1 MSAALYT
8 LAAAALLAAGGMFA
22 SHQHLATTI
31 HEHPHLAAPVTRLR
45 PRDPDRLLV
54 FVGGLQRSGTTALA
68 SALEALPD
76 ASGQSFRWLFA
87 NLPKDEAEARVD
99 LLRSW
104 RGVTRRYLD
113 DVIKSGGLEGK
124 FAQNV
129 YPYAYTLRDWGD
141 SKNAVS
147 RLSLG
152 AAEASPQK
160 AVELWRQWYPYWNRS
175 SAVLVEKT
183 PENFVRGL
191 FLEKLF
197 PRNARFVFVLRHPLA
212 WALTIEKWLDNRWNF
227 KKTLYLR
234 DPDDGIDRRIEMWI
248 QLVDK
253 MLADVSVLK
262 SAAIVHAEACSLRPD
277 VIPKSLER
285 IVDGRRVSLT
295 PFKGLARSNLAY
307 VACWLEGGRT
317 DAKAGS
323 SRQDTTAGGVHA
335 CVPGAV
341 ALRDIAR
348 PRARAQLKSYLWG
361 AKANRLRRYG
371 YFVPDFEGALCRD
384 GACAAPA
391 EDEILSDV
399 DVGLDVASIEDRGLL
414 EALGL
419 IEAPTA
425 APVMN

>member
-1 MSAALYT
+1 MIST
-8 LAAAALLAAGGMFA
+8 
-22 SHQHLATTI
+22 Q
-31 HEHPHLAAPVTRLR
+31 
-45 PRDPDRLLV
+45 
-54 FVGGLQRSGTTALA
+54 
-68 SALEALPD
+68 
-76 ASGQSFRWLFA
+76 
-87 NLPKDEAEARVD
+87 
-99 LLRSW
+99 
-104 RGVTRRYLD
+104 
-113 DVIKSGGLEGK
+113 
-124 FAQNV
+124 
-129 YPYAYTLRDWGD
+129 
-141 SKNAVS
+141 
-147 RLSLG
+147 
-152 AAEASPQK
+152 
-160 AVELWRQWYPYWNRS
+160 
-175 SAVLVEKT
+175 VLVEKT

-191 FLEKLF
+191 FLEALF
-197 PRNARFVFVLRHPLA
+197 PQNARFVFVLRHPLA

-234 DPDDGIDRRIEMWI
+234 DPDQGIDRRIEMWI

-253 MLADVSVLK
+253 MLADVATLK
-262 SAAIVHAEACSLRPD
+262 HAAIVHAEACSLRPD
-277 VIPKSLER
+277 VIPKSLTR

-425 APVMN
+425 APTSSPN